1 MRKTLLTILGAL
13 LSLLVSAQEWEAV
26 KADPA
31 YIWGE
36 GWGASIDEADQQA
49 LSALISRITIA
60 VVSDFRQ
67 VEEQVLSSKGDEHY
81 RMQSLRSSSYS
92 NVTLSN
98 THRTILRS
106 GRKSHVGRWIHRS
119 ELDLIFADRKF
130 RILEYEKS
138 ARSAELAGRIDDAL
152 RYHYWAYVLLRSLQR
167 PSELRSEDGRM
178 LLNSIPESISAIL
191 EDVNVRMT
199 SHVGDVVKLN
209 FTFRG
214 RPVGGLDFCYFD
226 GARWSSMTF
235 VRSGWASLD
244 MAPGALAEYI
254 QLKVEYAYY
263 GDSLMDGEL
272 FDTMA
277 VLNLKPI
284 RKSYITFKAKTENVP

>member
-1 MRKTLLTILGAL
+1 MRKIL
-13 LSLLVSAQEWEAV
+13 LSLVWMLSCLAAYAQNWEGV
-26 KADPA
+26 KADSS

-36 GWGASIDEADQQA
+36 GWGSNIEEADQQA
-49 LSALISRITIA
+49 LSSLISKITIV

-81 RMQSLRSSSYS
+81 LMQSNRSSAYS

-98 THRTILRS
+98 THRIVLKG
-106 GRKSHVGRWIHRS
+106 GRKSHVGRWIHRD
-119 ELDLIFADRKF
+119 ELDVIFGYRKS
-130 RILEYEKS
+130 RILEYEEF
-138 ARSAELAGRIDDAL
+138 ALDAERAGRVDDAL

-191 EDVNVRMT
+191 EDVNVRMI

-214 RPVGGLDFCYFD
+214 MPVGGMDFIYFD
-226 GARWSSMTF
+226 GARWSSMTS
-235 VRSGWASLD
+235 VRSGLASLD
-244 MAPGALAEYI
+244 MAPGALADYI
-254 QLKVEYAYY
+254 QSRVEYAYC

-272 FDTMA
+272 FDTMT

-284 RKSYITFKAKTENVP
+284 RKSFITFKTRY

>member
-1 MRKTLLTILGAL
+1 MRKIFISLVWM
-13 LSLLVSAQEWEAV
+13 LSCLAAFAQNWEGV
-26 KADPA
+26 KADSS

-36 GWGASIDEADQQA
+36 GWGPTIEEADQQA
-49 LSALISRITIA
+49 LSSLISKITIA

-67 VEEQVLSSKGDEHY
+67 VEEQVLSSRGDEHY
-81 RMQSLRSSSYS
+81 LMQSNCSSAYS
-92 NVTLSN
+92 NVTLSI
-98 THRTILRS
+98 THRIVLKG
-106 GRKSHVGRWIHRS
+106 GRKSHVGRWIHRD
-119 ELDLIFADRKF
+119 ELDVIFADRKS
-130 RILEYEKS
+130 RILEYEEF
-138 ARSAELAGRIDDAL
+138 ALDAERAGRVDDAL

-167 PSELRSEDGRM
+167 PSELRSDDGRM

-214 RPVGGLDFCYFD
+214 RPVGGMDFSYFD
-226 GARWSSMTF
+226 GARWSSMTS
-235 VRSGWASLD
+235 VRSGLASLD
-244 MAPGALAEYI
+244 MAPGALAEYL
-254 QLKVEYAYY
+254 QLRVEYAYC

-284 RKSYITFKAKTENVP
+284 RKSFITFKTRN

>member
-1 MRKTLLTILGAL
+1 MRKVFISFVGM
-13 LSLLVSAQEWEAV
+13 LSCLAAFAQNWEGV
-26 KADPA
+26 KADSS

-36 GWGASIDEADQQA
+36 GWGSTIEEADQQA
-49 LSALISRITIA
+49 LSSLISKITIA

-81 RMQSLRSSSYS
+81 LMQSNRSSAYS
-92 NVTLSN
+92 SVTLSN
-98 THRTILRS
+98 THRVVLKG
-106 GRKSHVGRWIHRS
+106 GRKSHVGRWIHCD
-119 ELDLIFADRKF
+119 ELEVIFADRKS
-130 RILEYEKS
+130 RILEYEDC
-138 ARSAELAGRIDDAL
+138 ALDAERTGRVDDAL

-178 LLNSIPESISAIL
+178 LLNSIPESISTIL

-199 SHVGDVVKLN
+199 SHIGDVVKLN

-214 RPVGGLDFCYFD
+214 KPIGGLDFTYFD
-226 GARWSSMTF
+226 GARWSSTTS
-235 VRSGWASLD
+235 VRSGLATLD
-244 MAPGALAEYI
+244 MAPGALADYI
-254 QLKVEYAYY
+254 QLRIEYAYY

-272 FDTMA
+272 FDTMS

-284 RKSYITFKAKTENVP
+284 RKSFITFSTRN